1 MAMCEHQSATPG
13 LTVIDESGP
22 EPVMHARCWLV
33 PPDIIEGL
41 AAAMTLRY
49 GQPDEMVSDPRA
61 MARGAQRSAEEDGT
75 VYLLREAGDG

>member
-1 MAMCEHQSATPG
+1 MTAMTEHATLG

-22 EPVMHARCWLV
+22 EPVMHSRCWYV
-33 PPDIIEGL
+33 PPGIIEDL

-49 GQPDEMVSDPRA
+49 GQPSEMVSDPRA

-75 VYLLREAGDG
+75 VYLLRGEAGDG

>member
-1 MAMCEHQSATPG
+1 MGEYQTATLG
-13 LTVIDESGP
+13 LAVIDESGP
-22 EPVMHARCWLV
+22 EPVMHARCWEV
-33 PPDIIEGL
+33 PPDIIEGPAVSL
-41 AAAMTLRY
+41 TLRY